1 NASQGGSAEAPPTA
15 GVGGSAGMQQDEAP
29 DPLDAHMEMMR
40 GASGQ
45 ELERMLPEHRQL
57 VANTI
62 AQYNREMR
70 DMNMSADAD
79 WNAALDAVRQDLVR
93 LPELTPEELK
103 SFIPE
108 HEVRINELREMHRE
122 MMSGMKM

>member
-1 NASQGGSAEAPPTA
+1 
-15 GVGGSAGMQQDEAP
+15 MQQDEAP